1 MSDDDSP
8 WISQDGTINE
18 NSPEIQSKSKSKET
32 TTELAT
38 PEIDKLKS
46 LAVSP
51 STSLDSIADNS
62 PNSLDDKS
70 KPSIETKFYDKLE
83 EYYTLKEEYDQK
95 LRDAHIMWNNAKPPM
110 SLEKKRENY
119 QNFMMNRKCINC
131 GNGPGGTIFSQIGF
145 GQTRKVIAMCGCEVK
160 CNLNIEIYMGE
171 SAYLPEYI
179 DFYKERVE
187 ELKKELTEYKLDL
200 LFNLRDEEVVLNE
213 FRTIKE
219 QLTENLDQLL
229 IYKKAFDIQNEDLEL
244 GPRTF
249 ELFNNLKEKLE
260 PNEDN
265 QYVISR
271 KRYIDV
277 MQKHL
282 NNLISEFKKKT
293 KEYIKEPSKI
303 KLKENF
309 DFLVNEVQKV
319 QKTIREEKYH
329 IIYMDTIENNAKKGF
344 KKQKI
349 MDTYVFNP
357 SKYNLDNQI
366 FTQGNKITEFE
377 R

>member
-18 NSPEIQSKSKSKET
+18 NSPEIQSKSKSKEPT
-32 TTELAT
+32 SELAT

-51 STSLDSIADNS
+51 SNSLDSIPDNS

-131 GNGPGGTIFSQIGF
+131 GNGPGGTIFSQIGTD
-145 GQTRKVIAMCGCEVK
+145 QTRKVIAICGCEEK
-160 CNLNIEIYMGE
+160 CNLNIEIYMGQ

-265 QYVISR
+265 EYVISR

-277 MQKHL
+277 MNKHL

-293 KEYIKEPSKI
+293 QEYIKEPSKI

-309 DFLVNEVQKV
+309 DFLVDEVQKV
-319 QKTIREEKYH
+319 QKTIRQEKYH
-329 IIYMDTIENNAKKGF
+329 IIYMDTVENNAKKGF

-366 FTQGNKITEFE
+366 LTQGNKITEFE